1 MTTDWLLRVR
11 DGKNLIS
18 SSKYRIW
25 GINSKS
31 SDSKYFVRKVQAG
44 DRLWF
49 VTSESHGKL
58 LAVATYRSHNVRE
71 LGPLFPI
78 SYTNEE
84 LGWISNGDDHDPNKY
99 DVEIH
104 YTDLYGLNDCELLTH
119 IKSPKTIRKYNEKCR
134 VNLPVEYSYIVRY
147 SRVTFE
153 L

>member
-25 GINSKS
+25 GINSES
-31 SDSKYFVRKVQAG
+31 SDGKSFVRNVQAG

-49 VTSESHGKL
+49 VRSDTHGKL

-71 LGPLFPI
+71 LGPLFPL
-78 SYTNEE
+78 SYTDEE
-84 LGWISNGDDHDPNKY
+84 LGWDVKGMNIN
-99 DVEIH
+99 VEIH

-119 IKSPKTIRKYNEKCR
+119 IKGQTRIRKYNENCR
-134 VNLPVEYSYIVRY
+134 VNLPIEYSYIVRY